1 MVGFS
6 CIVSIFDVFV
16 GEWFTKNHTSLFQKL
31 ISLESIKKKKKSLR
45 NMGNELNRG

>member
-31 ISLESIKKKKKSLR
+31 ISLESIKKKKCLR